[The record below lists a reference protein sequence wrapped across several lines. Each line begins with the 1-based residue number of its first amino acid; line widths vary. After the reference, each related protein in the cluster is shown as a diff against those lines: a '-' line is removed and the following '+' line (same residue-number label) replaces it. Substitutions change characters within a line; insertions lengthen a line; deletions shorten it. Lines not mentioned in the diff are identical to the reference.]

1 MISYRNFHCIFFFSG
16 IPNHWDE
23 YPLGSFFRNIIDG
36 ISCFLGYVPDT
47 DSDFTLNYDSS
58 SGICKSSSYLIV
70 GYVICN
76 IIVLECID
84 RVLLNAI
91 SNNRILVK
99 VMIFSSLLAFIILA
113 FYDNDF
119 IFKSLYI
126 FNDSGDDDSTTLFDF
141 PNIIAVIILLF
152 GMEIY
157 GRDLEPDVE
166 SVTAF
171 VS

>member
-1 MISYRNFHCIFFFSG
+1 M
-16 IPNHWDE
+16 
-23 YPLGSFFRNIIDG
+23 
-36 ISCFLGYVPDT
+36 
-47 DSDFTLNYDSS
+47 
-58 SGICKSSSYLIV
+58 
-70 GYVICN
+70 
-76 IIVLECID
+76 
-84 RVLLNAI
+84 NAI